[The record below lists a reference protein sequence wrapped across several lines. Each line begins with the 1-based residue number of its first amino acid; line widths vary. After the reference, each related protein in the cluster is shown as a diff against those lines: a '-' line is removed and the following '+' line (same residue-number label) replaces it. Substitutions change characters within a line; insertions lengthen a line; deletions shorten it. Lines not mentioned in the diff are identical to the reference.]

1 MSKNIKENE
10 FLNMSFSKSSEEIKK
25 EILEPKK
32 EKKEKYN
39 LMFSVDSVLVDYFKE
54 TKFLR
59 QKNYKDYLNSLIKK
73 DMIERI
79 GATENCTDEELL
91 QKWEEYKE
99 KLHELFRQASK

>member
-54 TKFLR
+54 TKFFTH
-59 QKNYKDYLNSLIKK
+59 KNFKDYLNSLIRK

-79 GATENCTDEELL
+79 GAKENCTDEELL

-99 KLHELFRQASK
+99 KLHKLFIQASK

>member
-1 MSKNIKENE
+1 MSKTIKEND
-10 FLNMSFSKSSEEIKK
+10 FLNMSFTKSSEEIKK

-39 LMFSVDSVLVDYFKE
+39 LMFSVDEVLVDYFKE
-54 TKFLR
+54 TKFLT
-59 QKNYKDYLNSLIKK
+59 QKNYKDYINSLIRK

-79 GATENCTDEELL
+79 GANENCTDDELVA
-91 QKWEEYKE
+91 KWEDYKK